1 MRIADVLRNKGAAVV
16 TINPDATV
24 RELLAGLTEQNIGA
38 MVVVGAEGSSASCRS
53 ATSCASYTLTAPACC
68 LARCPRS

>member
-24 RELLAGLTEQNIGA
+24 GELLAGTIR
-38 MVVVGAEGSSASCRS
+38 V
-53 ATSCASYTLTAPACC
+53 
-68 LARCPRS
+68 

>member
-24 RELLAGLTEQNIGA
+24 GSCSLASLSRT
-38 MVVVGAEGSSASCRS
+38 SA
-53 ATSCASYTLTAPACC
+53 PW
-68 LARCPRS
+68 